1 MDEHVSSGIKKRA
14 SGLVMNVIGTGL
26 PERIRTTVV
35 AMLGVT
41 TAAGLALVL
50 FLYQASW
57 PIPSLG
63 PLTLPRSG
71 EAGIHGGVAL
81 NGSAANSASPAAG
94 GLAVTIP
101 GSGSAAGVIVVPA
114 STTGSSTGGGS
125 PAGNAGLGSGVGQ
138 GQGATGG
145 SQPANPAPATPV
157 RQPGS
162 ANSESEEVPATEPA
176 PVTTPVTQP
185 TTSPEAPAIPAG
197 EEPPIGGELP
207 ETEEPPAEEVEEP
220 EGEEEV
226 AEEAPEEEAA
236 HPGSG
241 VSAVPLIE

>member
-1 MDEHVSSGIKKRA
+1 
-14 SGLVMNVIGTGL
+14 MNVIGTGL
-26 PERIRTTVV
+26 PERIRTTAV
-35 AMLGVT
+35 AMLGIT
-41 TAAGLALVL
+41 TAAALALVL

-71 EAGIHGGVAL
+71 DAGIHGGVAL
-81 NGSAANSASPAAG
+81 NGAGSNPASPSAG
-94 GLAVTIP
+94 GLVAA
-101 GSGSAAGVIVVPA
+101 SGSTSAIVVVPV
-114 STTGSSTGGGS
+114 SVTGTSAGGGS
-125 PAGNAGLGSGVGQ
+125 AAGNAGLGSGVGQ
-138 GQGATGG
+138 GQGAGGG
-145 SQPANPAPATPV
+145 SQPATPSPATPV

-162 ANSESEEVPATEPA
+162 ANSGSEEAPVAEPA

-207 ETEEPPAEEVEEP
+207 ETEEPPLEEGEEP

-226 AEEAPEEEAA
+226 GEEAPEEEAA
-236 HPGSG
+236 HPESG
-241 VSAVPLIE
+241 VSAVPLVE